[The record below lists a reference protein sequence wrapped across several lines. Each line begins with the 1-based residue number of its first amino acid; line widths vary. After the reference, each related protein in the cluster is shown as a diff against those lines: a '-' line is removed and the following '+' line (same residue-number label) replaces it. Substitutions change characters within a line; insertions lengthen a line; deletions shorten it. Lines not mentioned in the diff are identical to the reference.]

1 MILIRGIKCERYARD
16 IERGV
21 VGCRDVLST
30 LFSPFKTGYS
40 FSDYLEKNLIT
51 AITQCVGRKARD
63 FKNPSMLCSILT
75 DYYFLRTMYLFSKC
89 LSILHRKRPCSL
101 ISING
106 QFISNS
112 IIIRV
117 NVQKDSNLVLHSS
130 SFEKKWFD

>member
-1 MILIRGIKCERYARD
+1 MILIRGIKGERYARD

-63 FKNPSMLCSILT
+63 FKNPSMLCSILSFFLIT
-75 DYYFLRTMYLFSKC
+75 LMVSLYCVTSVLLHRLAVQVADFLRY
-89 LSILHRKRPCSL
+89 IGRREDLHPTAT
-101 ISING
+101 
-106 QFISNS
+106 
-112 IIIRV
+112 
-117 NVQKDSNLVLHSS
+117 
-130 SFEKKWFD
+130 